1 MIFSKEIYHK
11 VKENID
17 VATDF
22 NTTLIENVNMNYSIK
37 NLNLVKEFIYRI
49 ENKLIIMLKSNF
61 SFISFLNIIELVK
74 NFIYEIGLFII
85 LVGHFLKNQSD
96 KVVIIMHGFGSDWI
110 EMDGYAKMFYKRNFN
125 VLAVSARAHGESEG
139 DMVGMGWLDRLDLL
153 RWIEFANEKVP
164 NARIVLF
171 GVSMGASA
179 VCMSLGEKMQG
190 NVVCAIEDC
199 GFDNVFKE
207 ICYVYRKKLKFTS
220 TLLFK
225 IFYKWTKRAR
235 GFDLK
240 KGDAVKALKKAKTP
254 VLFIHGGDDTF
265 VPTQMVYNLYEALG
279 ITDKRLYICEG
290 ATHAKS
296 FQTDEARYEMKVDKF
311 LTKHGL

>member
-1 MIFSKEIYHK
+1 MKVFS
-11 VKENID
+11 
-17 VATDF
+17 
-22 NTTLIENVNMNYSIK
+22 L
-37 NLNLVKEFIYRI
+37 
-49 ENKLIIMLKSNF
+49 IMLILLSLIVLVIALYTIIGFVCYKLSLARRSTAKRISKSGRK
-61 SFISFLNIIELVK
+61 LK
-74 NFIYEIGLFII
+74 NDDKKPSWWDSHPTEKVTIKSEEDLT

-179 VCMSLGEKMQG
+179 VCMTLGEEMGG

-265 VPTQMVYNLYEALG
+265 VPTQMVYNLYEALE
-279 ITDKRLYICEG
+279 IIDKRLYICEG